1 MVNPVPTRIL
11 FIYLHYQPQM
21 DSLRDKVEFRKTI
34 TEDDLTKEA
43 LNNEHSYLILDDMVT
58 ELSDNFLQKL
68 FTR

>member
-1 MVNPVPTRIL
+1 
-11 FIYLHYQPQM
+11 M
-21 DSLRDKVEFRKTI
+21 DSLRDKVEFRKSI